1 MILSTKKKIFNI
13 IEIVQKNILQNKI
26 IILAIIYNWIIDL
39 VKKLIII
46 IIK

>member
-1 MILSTKKKIFNI
+1 MNLSTKKVIFNI
-13 IEIVQKNILQNKI
+13 NIIVQKNILQNKI

-39 VKKLIII
+39 VKKLTII